1 MNKKCYEAPINCKK
15 CLRLYNYRSTIMANN
30 PSWHNKPVK
39 SFGSINSKILIV
51 GLAPGKKGAN
61 RTGRPFTGD
70 GAGETLFNSLIKH
83 NLAIG
88 DYDIN
93 AEDNLTLIDC
103 RITNIVKCV
112 PPKNRPTGEEFNNCK
127 QFLKNEIKE
136 MNNLKKIL
144 ALGRDAFNTII
155 QYYELSKTKNLF
167 KHHSIIKLP
176 DKKILVGSYHCSRYN
191 TNTKR
196 LTNEMFDEVI
206 NFIKKS

>member
-1 MNKKCYEAPINCKK
+1 
-15 CLRLYNYRSTIMANN
+15 MANN

-70 GAGETLFNSLIKH
+70 GAGETLFKSLIKH

-88 DYDIN
+88 DYNIN

-127 QFLKNEIKE
+127 QFLENEIKE
-136 MNNLKKIL
+136 MINLKKIL
-144 ALGRDAFNTII
+144 ALGRDAYNNII
-155 QYYELSKTKNLF
+155 QYYGLPKNKNLF
-167 KHHSIIKLP
+167 KHQSIVELP
-176 DKKILVGSYHCSRYN
+176 DNKILVGSYHCSRYN

-196 LTNEMFDEVI
+196 LTNEMFDNVI
-206 NFIKKS
+206 NFIKNS

>member
-93 AEDNLTLIDC
+93 AEDKIGRASC
-103 RITNIVKCV
+103 RERV
-112 PPKNRPTGEEFNNCK
+112 
-127 QFLKNEIKE
+127 
-136 MNNLKKIL
+136 
-144 ALGRDAFNTII
+144 
-155 QYYELSKTKNLF
+155 
-167 KHHSIIKLP
+167 
-176 DKKILVGSYHCSRYN
+176 
-191 TNTKR
+191 
-196 LTNEMFDEVI
+196 
-206 NFIKKS
+206 

>member
-1 MNKKCYEAPINCKK
+1 MNKCYEAPKNCKK
-15 CLRLYNYRSTIMANN
+15 CIRLFNYRNTIMANN

-144 ALGRDAFNTII
+144 ALGRDAYNTII
-155 QYYELSKTKNLF
+155 QYYELPKTKYLF
-167 KHHSIIKLP
+167 KHYSIIKLP

-196 LTNEMFDEVI
+196 LTNEMFDDVI
-206 NFIKKS
+206 NYIKKS

>member
-176 DKKILVGSYHCSRYN
+176 YKKILVGSYHCSRYN